1 MKRLALAGLFALA
14 LLAAPTATADPP
26 CAAFN
31 VCQYQPSYN
40 GPLQPTW
47 NTPGTYGGWTSNQV
61 LCDPVTYQCR
71 QVVAGN

>member
-14 LLAAPTATADPP
+14 LLAAPTATADQP

-47 NTPGTYGGWTSNQV
+47 NTPGTYGGWTTNQV